1 MMRAARSA
9 IALLVVVTL
18 VGGWVPRAHAES
30 GGVPSA
36 DEYRVKA
43 AVLYNI
49 ARFVEWPASA
59 FADAGS
65 PVVLCIVGTDP
76 FGGALDETLKGRTIV
91 GRQVAIKRVADAR
104 DGCHVVFIAYS
115 EQKRVADL
123 LDRLGAAHA
132 LTISDIER
140 FTERGGVVGLAT
152 AGDRVRFDVNIAAAE
167 RARLTVSARVLSLA
181 SAVRRAP
188 GGER

>member
-1 MMRAARSA
+1 MMGAARSA
-9 IALLVVVTL
+9 IAVLVVMTL
-18 VGGWVPRAHAES
+18 VGWVPRAHAES
-30 GGVPSA
+30 GAVPSA

-59 FADAGS
+59 FPDAAS
-65 PVVLCIVGTDP
+65 PVVLCIVGADP

-91 GRQVAIKRVADAR
+91 GRQIAIKRVADAR

-123 LDRLGAAHA
+123 LDRLGTAHA
-132 LTISDIER
+132 LTISDIDR

-181 SAVRRAP
+181 SAVRRTP
-188 GGER
+188 GADR